1 MYIYIHINILI
12 QKWTLTHNK
21 LFFIEKMK
29 ILFKMCVKKYILSIK
44 QIHSL
49 MIGALSQT
57 KYSALNYAL
66 CKALIFQKKFTDA

>member
-1 MYIYIHINILI
+1 
-12 QKWTLTHNK
+12 
-21 LFFIEKMK
+21 
-29 ILFKMCVKKYILSIK
+29 MCVKKYILSIK